1 MEEMNEDAGLE
12 RQAWGSADGAGAVV
26 LVREHPYPIPLGRAG
41 LSELAGRSD
50 RGRSYGSMMW

>member
-26 LVREHPYPIPLGRAG
+26 LVREHPYL
-41 LSELAGRSD
+41 
-50 RGRSYGSMMW
+50 